1 MVSASHSLGCS
12 SNGVIDSAG
21 IIIFFLLIGL
31 IAVCFIYNDSL
42 NGLKYNGYILSF
54 AVSIFFLML
63 FAFYISYK
71 INESGS
77 SKYLSTIIPTTQ
89 HHRRAEMANAV
100 SSNCL
105 DNRRHH
111 PPGYSSGPGGV
122 SCTAAAA
129 GTGATS
135 LSSANPCPVPGCN
148 YGKVISN

>member
-1 MVSASHSLGCS
+1 M
-12 SNGVIDSAG
+12 
-21 IIIFFLLIGL
+21 LIGL

-77 SKYLSTIIPTTQ
+77 SKYLSTIIPTSAHQ
-89 HHRRAEMANAV
+89 RRPEVANAV

-111 PPGYSSGPGGV
+111 PPGYTSVSTGGGNTAAGGSSGAGGN
-122 SCTAAAA
+122 
-129 GTGATS
+129 TS
-135 LSSANPCPVPGCN
+135 LTSANPCPVPGCN